1 MSYTNRLIKYA
12 MDLESLFCINR
23 DEESGKYLVFIN
35 QVVFKDKYLR
45 QNINGLGFTIEDACY
60 DFIMKAHGGHLENY
74 ITNKEVSVI

>member
-12 MDLESLFCINR
+12 MKLESLFCINR
-23 DEESGKYLVFIN
+23 DDESGKYCVFIN

-60 DFIMKAHGGHLENY
+60 DFIRKAHGGHLENC
-74 ITNKEVSVI
+74 ITNKEVGVI